1 MKRIL
6 VSISRW
12 GFQSTGSIIYPN
24 TRFLDILLT
33 ITSLLKHTQNIFVPQ
48 FVIVLATR
56 GLVAMRTQKEK

>member
-12 GFQSTGSIIYPN
+12 GFQSTGSIYPK
-24 TRFLDILLT
+24 TRFLDTLLT
-33 ITSLLKHTQNIFVPQ
+33 ITSLKKHTLNIFVPQ